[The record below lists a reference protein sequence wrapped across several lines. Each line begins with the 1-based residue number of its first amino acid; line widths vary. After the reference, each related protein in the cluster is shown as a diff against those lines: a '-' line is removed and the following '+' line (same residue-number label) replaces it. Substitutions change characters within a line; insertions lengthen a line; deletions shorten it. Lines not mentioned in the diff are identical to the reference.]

1 MQKPMNEQQ
10 KAAFKEAWRNIEDN
24 EEKDYEV
31 AESMWN
37 KAATEV
43 APGILSQKLHNE
55 IYDVIKRVSEDFGGE
70 KSSSL
75 SESRGSIDSL
85 QEVEDEEAIVN
96 DPNYKGP
103 HIPNKITCTK
113 NTNIISLQIYILY
126 LYVFHNNIY
135 INNISN
141 SILTQI
147 YSILNHFHL
156 HIHKSNLQT

>member
-1 MQKPMNEQQ
+1 MKEKMQKPMNEQQ

-43 APGILSQKLHNE
+43 APDILSQKLHNE

-70 KSSSL
+70 SSSSL

-85 QEVEDEEAIVN
+85 QLVEDEETPIK
-96 DPNYKGP
+96 DPDYKGP
-103 HIPNKITCTK
+103 HISANITRIKIHYFIF
-113 NTNIISLQIYILY
+113 NHNYYIFHFELSLIYL
-126 LYVFHNNIY
+126 
-135 INNISN
+135 
-141 SILTQI
+141 
-147 YSILNHFHL
+147 
-156 HIHKSNLQT
+156 